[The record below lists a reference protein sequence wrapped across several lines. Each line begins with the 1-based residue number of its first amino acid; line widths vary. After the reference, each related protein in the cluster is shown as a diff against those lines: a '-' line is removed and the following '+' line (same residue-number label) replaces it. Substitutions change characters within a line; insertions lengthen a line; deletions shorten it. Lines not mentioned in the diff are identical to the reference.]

1 MRKFMIAAV
10 AIGSTFTLSSA
21 LAAGLTLTASGNSV
35 PVSATVSTSYCAAAF
50 NLNYDTSS
58 GSVSGVTVTSTSAAC
73 DGDTYVISFS
83 GIPTPELNS
92 STSDPIIGTLASSS
106 AVGHVTHGFKIVF
119 ASPVPVGS
127 LGNVT
132 VTITP

>member
-50 NLNYDTSS
+50 NLNYDTTS
-58 GSVSGVTVTSTSAAC
+58 GYVSAVTVTSSSAVC
-73 DGDTYVISFS
+73 NGDSYSVAFGGLPS
-83 GIPTPELNS
+83 PVLNS
-92 STSDPIIGTLASSS
+92 GSSDSLVGSLESSS
-106 AVGHVTHGFKIVF
+106 AVAHVANGFKIVF

-132 VTITP
+132 VTIAP